1 MEYGVIEAG
10 NSEVWRLV
18 PEVRSELRRKQGQ
31 WKYGG
36 DIPEGV
42 AGTGGVKTVTWEL

>member
-10 NSEVWRLV
+10 NSDVWRLV
-18 PEVRSELRRKQGQ
+18 PEVRSELRKKQGQ

-42 AGTGGVKTVTWEL
+42 AGAGGVKTVTWKL

>member
-10 NSEVWRLV
+10 HSEVWRLV

-36 DIPEGV
+36 DIPEGLLERG
-42 AGTGGVKTVTWEL
+42 ASKL